1 LWDPTHLRERLAIST
16 EMLTLARRAGSLE
29 LQLHAHAWLVLDLL
43 ERGDRDAVD
52 AQIAAFA
59 EGAEQLRQ
67 PLYLWQAGVWRAM
80 QALLDGKLELAEELA
95 AEALAAGA
103 PGEGVTAAQY
113 YAIQLL
119 AIRREQARIGELE
132 VAARQMVASNPTR
145 PAWRAALGM
154 TLSESGQLEA
164 ARAELDQLAAQN
176 FRDIPEDGD
185 WITTMTLLCDLCVPL
200 GDARRAAALYEA
212 ILPYAGVNV
221 VAGIGV
227 LCLGSATRYL
237 GKLAATIGRDAAEHF
252 EQALEENARLKSPVL
267 VAQTQLDYAVALG
280 PGMRSSRLIAEAT
293 DTAAE
298 LDLPSLALRA
308 KRLGGH

>member
-1 LWDPTHLRERLAIST
+1 
-16 EMLTLARRAGSLE
+16 MLTLARRAGSLE

-52 AQIAAFA
+52 AQVAAFT

-80 QALLDGKLELAEELA
+80 QALLGGKLEAAEEGA

-103 PGEGVTAAQY
+103 PAEGVTAAQY

-132 VAARQMVASNPTR
+132 VAARQMVASTPTR
-145 PAWRAALGM
+145 AAWRAALAT

-176 FRDIPEDGD
+176 FRDIPQDGD
-185 WITTMTLLCDLCVPL
+185 WITTMTLLCDLCAAL
-200 GDARRAAALYEA
+200 GDARRAALLYDA
-212 ILPYAGVNV
+212 MLPYAGVNV
-221 VAGIGV
+221 VAGIAV
-227 LCLGSATRYL
+227 ICLGSAARYL
-237 GKLAATIGRDAAEHF
+237 GKLAATIGRGREAAEHF
-252 EQALEENARLKSPVL
+252 ERALEENARLKSPVL
-267 VAQTQLDYAVALG
+267 TAHTQLDYAAALG
-280 PGMRSSRLIAEAT
+280 SGLRASRMIADAS

-298 LDLPSLALRA
+298 LGLPSVALRA
-308 KRLGGH
+308 ERLGAH